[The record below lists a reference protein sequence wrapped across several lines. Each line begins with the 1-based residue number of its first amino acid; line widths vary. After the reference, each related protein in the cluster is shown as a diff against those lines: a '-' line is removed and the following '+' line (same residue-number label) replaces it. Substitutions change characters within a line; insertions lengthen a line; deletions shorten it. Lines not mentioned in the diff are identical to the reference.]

1 MPTGLQLMLLAGALV
16 GSGVALV
23 GWWLVPAQPDAVDAI
38 AHLSRRRPLR
48 PVIPAAGDP
57 DDLQQR
63 LGLLAL
69 RLLPTVVWAKTPQRE
84 LALLRKP
91 VAEFYGEKVVFALV
105 PLVGVPILSAIVSMV
120 VTLPW
125 PVPVLASLALAGGL
139 WFLPNLFV
147 IEDAKIAREDF
158 NRELAAYIDL
168 VAMERGNGSGP
179 RQAMEVAARLGDTWV
194 FQRVNEELARSR
206 WSGEPPWDALQAL
219 AENLGLPE
227 LDELADIMRLSG
239 EEGAQVYAALRAR
252 STALRNALLNTELAQ
267 AHEANERMSMP
278 ASLLGVVFLIILI
291 GPALMRLI

>member
-16 GSGVALV
+16 GFGVALV
-23 GWWLVPAQPDAVDAI
+23 GVWLVPAQPDAADAI

-48 PVIPAAGDP
+48 PVLPTGDP

-69 RLLPTVVWAKTPQRE
+69 RLLPAAVWVKTPQRE

-91 VAEFYGEKVVFALV
+91 LAAFYGEKVVFALV
-105 PLVGVPILSAIVSMV
+105 PLVAVPILTVLLSMV
-120 VTLPW
+120 VALPW
-125 PVPVLASLALAGGL
+125 PVPVLGSLALAGGL

-147 IEDAKIAREDF
+147 IEDAKVAREDF
-158 NRELAAYIDL
+158 NRELASYIDL

-179 RQAMEVAARLGDTWV
+179 RQAMEIAARMGDAWV

-206 WSGEPPWDALQAL
+206 WSGEPPWDALHAL

-239 EEGAQVYAALRAR
+239 EEGAQVYATLRAR
-252 STALRNALLNTELAQ
+252 STALRNALLNDELAK

-278 ASLLGVVFLIILI
+278 ASLLGVVFLVILI